1 MGNIIASQLNLDGG
15 QAFTGAIVLCA
26 LLSTCAT
33 YAFIKN
39 GFKKGFHHD
48 DIIMN
53 ICTIVFTIML
63 IIGAYTSI
71 NHSQTQQNEY
81 NVVKQATSKAPY
93 YNLKKDGVYA
103 TDAQ

>member
-39 GFKKGFHHD
+39 GFKKGLQSTLANEPLSKLHNLRFVLAWRHPPFSYFLL
-48 DIIMN
+48 
-53 ICTIVFTIML
+53 IV
-63 IIGAYTSI
+63 Y
-71 NHSQTQQNEY
+71 H
-81 NVVKQATSKAPY
+81 K
-93 YNLKKDGVYA
+93 
-103 TDAQ
+103 